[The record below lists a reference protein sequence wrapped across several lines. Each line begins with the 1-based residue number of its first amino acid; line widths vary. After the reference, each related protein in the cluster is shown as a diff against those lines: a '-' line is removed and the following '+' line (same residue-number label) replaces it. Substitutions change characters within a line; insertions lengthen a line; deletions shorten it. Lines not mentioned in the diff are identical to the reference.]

1 MDSSGGLE
9 DVKGQML
16 IFVRGLFVFSFTFT
30 LDFYSF

>member
-16 IFVRGLFVFSFTFT
+16 IFVRGLFVFSFN
-30 LDFYSF
+30 LPLL